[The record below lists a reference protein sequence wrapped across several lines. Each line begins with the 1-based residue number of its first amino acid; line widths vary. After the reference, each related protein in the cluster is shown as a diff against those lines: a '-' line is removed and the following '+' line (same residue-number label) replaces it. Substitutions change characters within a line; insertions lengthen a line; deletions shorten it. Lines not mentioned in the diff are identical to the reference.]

1 MKIAIRADASIAIG
15 TGHIMRCLTLAEAL
29 RSQQDDITF
38 ICREVAGN
46 CCNLIADKGFNVM
59 RLPAA
64 DEFDAAHDAEQT
76 AGVIGAGL
84 DWLIVDHYGIGATW
98 ERQLRPHGGQIMVI
112 DDLADRHHDCDLL
125 LDQNLFDNQQQR
137 YDTLVPPGCRLF
149 LGPRYALLR
158 EEFITAQQTLR
169 QRDGTVRRILLFFGG
184 SDPTNETEKTL
195 LSINRPGFR
204 EISVDVVVGS
214 ANPNGDR
221 IQNLCNAME
230 NVSFHRQITNMAELM
245 AQADLAIGAGGTAT
259 WERCLLGLPTL
270 VVVVADNQ
278 AHPAQTADK
287 AGVVRLVGVS
297 AEVTATSLAMAIET
311 ALQTPPELARMAS
324 RCRAL
329 MGVRNAPVHDEIL
342 TSLHGVSDAP

>member
-29 RSQQDDITF
+29 RWQKDDAVF

-46 CCNLIADKGFNVM
+46 CCDLIADKGFNVI

-64 DEFDAAHDAEQT
+64 GEFDAAHDAEQMAEAFET
-76 AGVIGAGL
+76 RP
-84 DWLIVDHYGIGATW
+84 DWLIVDHYGIGAAW
-98 ERQLRPHGGQIMVI
+98 EQQLRPHCGQIMVI

-125 LDQNLFDNQQQR
+125 LDQNLFDDMLQR

-158 EEFITAQQTLR
+158 DEFITAQQTLP
-169 QRDGTVRRILLFFGG
+169 QRDGMVRRILLFFGG
-184 SDPTNETEKTL
+184 SDPTNETEKAL
-195 LSINRPGFR
+195 LAINRPRFR
-204 EISVDVVVGS
+204 DISVDVVVGS
-214 ANPNGDR
+214 ANPKGDT
-221 IQNLCNAME
+221 IHNLCNAME
-230 NVSFHRQITNMAELM
+230 NVTFHRQITNMAELM
-245 AQADLAIGAGGTAT
+245 AKADLAIGAGGTAT
-259 WERCLLGLPTL
+259 WERCILGLPTL

-278 AHPAQTADK
+278 ANPAQTADK
-287 AGVVRLVGVS
+287 AGVARLVGLS
-297 AEVTATSLAMAIET
+297 AEVTVSSLEMAIET
-311 ALQTPPELARMAS
+311 ALRNPAELAEMAS

-342 TSLHGVSDAP
+342 TGLHGVSDAP